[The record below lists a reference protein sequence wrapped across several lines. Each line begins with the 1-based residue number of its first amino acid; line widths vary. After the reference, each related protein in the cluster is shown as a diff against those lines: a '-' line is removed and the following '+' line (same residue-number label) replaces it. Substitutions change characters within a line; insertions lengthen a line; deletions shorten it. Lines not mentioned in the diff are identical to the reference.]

1 MLKLPGKVAA
11 EDNHEDA
18 PPEKVKVQMNIR
30 KSFSNVS
37 NVFLDKAFENT
48 VIWLVV
54 KQDKSF
60 QFVESKDFQE
70 LIFSLVES

>member
-1 MLKLPGKVAA
+1 MAA

-30 KSFSNVS
+30 RSFSNV
-37 NVFLDKAFENT
+37 FLNKAFENA
-48 VIWLVV
+48 VVFWLVV

-60 QFVESKDFQE
+60 QLVESKEFQE
-70 LIFSLVES
+70 LIFSFVES